1 MSPKPLK
8 ISSFLALNKLGARNN
23 SLYWKKKKKERKKEI
38 KSPHLKGLILK
49 VWVWYLFTTL
59 TTWNKTDISQIFV
72 QFVQFSPDEKTISIT
87 IKNILI
93 TSWFLCF
100 CNISHLISLIMNS
113 FLLMILCFQQ
123 HLPIAS
129 PQIILTT
136 TWIFVLGHF
145 SSSPAHLDFCS

>member
-1 MSPKPLK
+1 MV
-8 ISSFLALNKLGARNN
+8 SSFTLLWKSLLIIPSQCFSNFARTTQ
-23 SLYWKKKKKERKKEI
+23 L
-38 KSPHLKGLILK
+38 LKPRLL
-49 VWVWYLFTTL
+49 TTL

-100 CNISHLISLIMNS
+100 CNMSHLISLIMNS
-113 FLLMILCFQQ
+113 FLLTILRFQQ
-123 HLPIAS
+123 HLPAAS

-136 TWIFVLGHF
+136 PWIFVLGYF
-145 SSSPAHLDFCS
+145 SSSPAHLDFRR